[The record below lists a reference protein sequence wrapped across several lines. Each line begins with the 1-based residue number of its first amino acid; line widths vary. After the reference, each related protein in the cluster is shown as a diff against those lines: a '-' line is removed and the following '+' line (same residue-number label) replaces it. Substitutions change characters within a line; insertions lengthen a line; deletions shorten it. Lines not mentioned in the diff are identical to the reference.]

1 MEKEKKNYCW
11 WFEKKISK
19 NTGKEYGS
27 GSFSPKDIDALVELS
42 KKNSKGYVN
51 FFWNIYQEKPSI
63 TLCEPR
69 DQGITPEQAR
79 QVFPDSKVSLEDVP
93 F

>member
-1 MEKEKKNYCW
+1 MEKKSYFG

-51 FFWNIYQEKPSI
+51 FFWNIYQDKPSI

-69 DQGITPEQAR
+69 EQWISQSEA
-79 QVFPDSKVSLEDVP
+79 QSVFPDSKVSIEDCP

>member
-1 MEKEKKNYCW
+1 MEKKNYCG

-27 GSFSPKDIDALVELS
+27 GSFSPKDIDTLVELA
-42 KKNSKGYVN
+42 KKSPKGYVN
-51 FFWNIYQEKPSI
+51 FFWSIYQDKPSI

-69 DQGITPEQAR
+69 EQNNN
-79 QVFPDSKVSLEDVP
+79 DSKVNISNVP
-93 F
+93 W

>member
-1 MEKEKKNYCW
+1 MSEKKSYFG

-27 GSFSPKDIDALVELS
+27 GSFSPQNIQDLLELS

-51 FFWNIYQEKPSI
+51 FFWNIYQDKPSI

-69 DQGITPEQAR
+69 EGNTNLWHDQNVTRIDNVEW
-79 QVFPDSKVSLEDVP
+79 
-93 F
+93 

>member
-1 MEKEKKNYCW
+1 MKEKKNYFW

-19 NTGKEYGS
+19 NTGREYGS
-27 GSFSPKDIDALVELS
+27 GSFSPKDIEAILAN
-42 KKNSKGYVN
+42 KNSKGYVN
-51 FFWNIYQEKPSI
+51 FFWSLYQDKPSI

-69 DQGITPEQAR
+69 DGVDTAK
-79 QVFPDSKVSLEDVP
+79 QVFGDTETP

>member
-1 MEKEKKNYCW
+1 MGEKKNFIG
-11 WFEKKISK
+11 WFERKVSK

-27 GSFSPKDIDALVELS
+27 GSFSPQNIQDLVELS

-51 FFWNIYQEKPSI
+51 FFWNIYQDKPSI

-69 DQGITPEQAR
+69 EWVTVEQVR
-79 QVFPDSKVSLEDVP
+79 QVFPDSKVDISDVP
-93 F
+93 W

>member
-1 MEKEKKNYCW
+1 MQKEKKNYFG
-11 WFEKKISK
+11 WFDKKVSAR
-19 NTGKEYGS
+19 TGKEYGS

-51 FFWNIYQEKPSI
+51 FFWNIYQDKPSI

-69 DQGITPEQAR
+69 EWVTPEQAR
-79 QVFPDSKVSLEDVP
+79 QVFPDSKINISDVP
-93 F
+93 W

>member
-1 MEKEKKNYCW
+1 MSEKKSYFG

-51 FFWNIYQEKPSI
+51 FFWNIYQDKPSI

-69 DQGITPEQAR
+69 ESPQKY
-79 QVFPDSKVSLEDVP
+79 PDSNVSISDVP
-93 F
+93 W